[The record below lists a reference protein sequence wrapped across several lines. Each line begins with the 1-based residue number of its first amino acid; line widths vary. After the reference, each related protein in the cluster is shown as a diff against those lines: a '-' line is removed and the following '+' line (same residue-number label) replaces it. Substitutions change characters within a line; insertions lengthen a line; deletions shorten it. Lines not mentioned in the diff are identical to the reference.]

1 MPRERKVPLRKCVG
15 CQGMFPKRDLVR
27 VVLTPE
33 GELLID
39 PTGKRNG
46 RGAYL
51 CGNPECLRVARKRK
65 SLERALKTGI
75 PEALYDELAA
85 RFEGAAGNA

>member
-15 CQGMFPKRDLVR
+15 CQQMFPKRDLTR
-27 VVLTPE
+27 VVCTPE
-33 GELLID
+33 GEILID
-39 PTGKRNG
+39 PTGRRNG

-51 CGNPECLRVARKRK
+51 CGNPECLRTARKRK
-65 SLERALKTGI
+65 ALERALKTSV

-85 RFEGAAGNA
+85 RFEGFAGPA